1 MSTKGEVVVPGDV
14 VRTKLGLR
22 STWFR
27 VGVLTLEPPTVPLEY
42 GGRLKLKGVAR
53 GAGSQVTLEQRVS
66 GALWEPAARLK
77 PGTGGAVVATVKPL
91 VSTDYRLSAS
101 AKLFGAPVRVSVAP
115 RIRLAPATIATS
127 LRGLVRPVIPGVRV
141 DIQRLDGS
149 SWRAAASASVDEQ
162 GAFEA
167 RLDLTPG
174 MYRARVAPG
183 RGLVAGF
190 SPALQVV
197 SG

>member
-1 MSTKGEVVVPGDV
+1 MAWLP
-14 VRTKLGLR
+14 RR
-22 STWFR
+22 S
-27 VGVLTLEPPTVPLEY
+27 E
-42 GGRLKLKGVAR
+42 
-53 GAGSQVTLEQRVS
+53 
-66 GALWEPAARLK
+66 
-77 PGTGGAVVATVKPL
+77 PL
-91 VSTDYRLSAS
+91 VSTEYRLSAP
-101 AKLFGAPVRVSVAP
+101 AKLFGAPIRVSVAP
-115 RIRLAPATIATS
+115 RIRLTPATVATS
-127 LRGLVRPVIPGVRV
+127 LRGLVRPVILGARV

-149 SWRAAASASVDEQ
+149 SWRPAATASVDAT

-183 RGLVAGF
+183 HGLVAGF